1 MFIENLS
8 KSELTYRAHGRV
20 LKLKVG
26 INLVEEVFFTQDELK
41 RHFGSLINIYATNA
55 TLVEKPRK
63 VDKDEKNEEFN
74 SSTNNEDTNLC
85 GDNANEPD
93 QEPKGNES
101 FNENNGEE
109 TCLAIPDTNNSN
121 IKEPEQNKAQ
131 TETEPEAENGEET
144 EKDKEEKKPEGNK
157 IEVGETNEGK
167 PEGEVADGETED
179 ISKLKRPQLIA
190 KYKELGLE
198 GSPVKLS
205 NDALIE
211 AITIKLGK

>member
-74 SSTNNEDTNLC
+74 SPTDNEDTNLC
-85 GDNANEPD
+85 GDNANEPN

-101 FNENNGEE
+101 SNENNREE

-121 IKEPEQNKAQ
+121 VKEPEQNKAQ
-131 TETEPEAENGEET
+131 TETKSEAENGKET
-144 EKDKEEKKPEGNK
+144 EKDKEEKKPEDNK
-157 IEVGETNEGK
+157 VEVGETNEGK
-167 PEGEVADGETED
+167 PEGETED

-205 NDALIE
+205 NEALIE
-211 AITIKLGK
+211 AITTKLGK

>member
-20 LKLKVG
+20 LRLKVG

-74 SSTNNEDTNLC
+74 SSTDNEDTNLC
-85 GDNANEPD
+85 GDNSNEPD
-93 QEPKGNES
+93 QEQNGNGS
-101 FNENNGEE
+101 SSKDNGEE
-109 TCLAIPDTNNSN
+109 TCLDASDTNNSN
-121 IKEPEQNKAQ
+121 IKESKQDKVQ
-131 TETEPEAENGEET
+131 TETESEEENGQKTEE
-144 EKDKEEKKPEGNK
+144 DKEEKKPEG
-157 IEVGETNEGK
+157 ETTDGET
-167 PEGEVADGETED
+167 EGETTEDETTDGETED